1 MKMIDKFRVEKDTSP
16 LLIITNGMYSV
27 SLLMNEEQVN
37 MTCDMIN
44 DLVKDAN
51 NETAELRRKIY
62 LLKEEQNRLVSSVGD
77 TISAHN
83 RIVLETINDS
93 IDEIERD
100 LDRSVKA
107 GMPTGSLYAE
117 LDFLE
122 QLKEKFQNE
131 L

>member
-1 MKMIDKFRVEKDTSP
+1 MKMINKFRVENDNAP
-16 LLIITNGMYSV
+16 LFIITNGTYSV
-27 SLLMNEEQVN
+27 SLLNKEPAHMVCN
-37 MTCDMIN
+37 MIN
-44 DLVKDAN
+44 SLVIDAN
-51 NETAELRRKIY
+51 NEIEDLKRKNH

-83 RIVLETINDS
+83 RIVLETINNNIEDVEK
-93 IDEIERD
+93 DLEI
-100 LDRSVKA
+100 SVKA